1 MGSLRM
7 KAFPLF
13 TALLAILLTSLGL
26 RAEEKPT
33 LPARTWVSGVG
44 DDANPGS
51 RTAPCKTFDG
61 AISKTKN
68 NGEISVLDPGSFESP
83 TAAATGNAVS
93 ITKSLTISGEGTLT
107 SILASDATG
116 VVINAEDNSVVVLR
130 SLSIEAARPGLAGI
144 RIVKAGA
151 VYVENCTI
159 HGFQTGISFES
170 SSPNAQ
176 LFVNHCRIRKCFN
189 AGNGSGIFLA
199 GSGGTASKIEDTTV
213 EGCDAGIVLKSGVAT
228 IKDSTAAGNR
238 AQGFHCGS
246 GALITIEGCVSSQ
259 NQVGIRA
266 AGSVILSNTTVAA
279 NEADGLL
286 AIDSGSIIS
295 YGNNRVTRNSPNG
308 KPTNTVQQQ

>member
-1 MGSLRM
+1 MGSPRM

-13 TALLAILLTSLGL
+13 TALLAILLTSPGL

-51 RTAPCKTFDG
+51 RTAPCKTFAG
-61 AISKTKN
+61 AINKTKN
-68 NGEISVLDPGSFESP
+68 NGEVSVLDPGSFEP
-83 TAAATGNAVS
+83 ETATSGNAVA
-93 ITKSLTISGEGTLT
+93 ITKSLTISGDGTLA
-107 SILASDATG
+107 SILASSADG
-116 VVINAEDNSVVVLR
+116 VVISAEDDSVVVLR

-151 VYVENCTI
+151 VYGEHCTI

-176 LFVNHCRIRKCFN
+176 LFVNHCRIHKCFN

-238 AQGFHCGS
+238 AQGFHFGG
-246 GALITIEGCVSSQ
+246 GALMMIEGCVSAQ
-259 NQVGIRA
+259 NKVGIRV
-266 AGSVILSNTTVAA
+266 GGT
-279 NEADGLL
+279 
-286 AIDSGSIIS
+286 AI
-295 YGNNRVTRNSPNG
+295 V
-308 KPTNTVQQQ
+308 

>member
-1 MGSLRM
+1 
-7 KAFPLF
+7 
-13 TALLAILLTSLGL
+13 
-26 RAEEKPT
+26 
-33 LPARTWVSGVG
+33 
-44 DDANPGS
+44 
-51 RTAPCKTFDG
+51 
-61 AISKTKN
+61 
-68 NGEISVLDPGSFESP
+68 
-83 TAAATGNAVS
+83 
-93 ITKSLTISGEGTLT
+93 
-107 SILASDATG
+107 
-116 VVINAEDNSVVVLR
+116 VVVLR

-238 AQGFHCGS
+238 AQGFHSGG
-246 GALITIEGCVSSQ
+246 GALMMIEGCVSAQ
-259 NQVGIRA
+259 NKVGIRV
-266 AGSVILSNTTVAA
+266 AGTAILSNTTVAA

-308 KPTNTVQQQ
+308 KPTNTVPQQ